1 MTMTRLRTLTLF
13 LLLSLL
19 ILLPACGGGGE
30 GGETTAAPETTA
42 PETTAL
48 PPFAGESAANFRVIR
63 AEDAGEDEID
73 AAVMIVKAITE
84 ATGQMPEMGTDFIKK
99 DAAYDSS
106 TYEILVGRTA
116 YPESKAVLSSLS
128 LGEYAVRAEGNKI
141 VVTAWSDGA
150 LRLAASELAD
160 KIKGGLT
167 AFTAADGFTQVYNAT
182 LSALPAYTDGEFAA
196 IDNAGNKAY
205 QVVFEQTTAEA
216 WEAYCQTLADA
227 GFAADS
233 TREAAGNR
241 FAIYRGSKYG
251 VTTYFTPF
259 NKTARTIIEPI
270 ANLGPAE
277 EDAAGPAVT
286 EPKLTM
292 IGRKFSSGNTFR
304 GAAADTG
311 YMCYVLRLADGRFI
325 IIDGGTRIDAF
336 ADAIYQTLRDQAP
349 DPAKI
354 EVAAW
359 IITHSHGDH
368 NGGFMLFCEKYKNV
382 VNISMLM
389 TNLPSEAAAEN
400 DSGASG
406 KAAVS
411 NTFSAY
417 QTAYP
422 KGQVV
427 KLHNGY
433 NRTIG
438 GAEIEV
444 LYTHEDYITSARTL
458 ADTRLWNNTSLIF
471 RINIAGQA
479 LMFLGDA
486 QVDSNT
492 ITSNMYGDY
501 LKSDIVQ
508 VAHHGG
514 EGGTAQI
521 YTLINAA
528 TALFTTSD
536 ELMPIY
542 LADNH
547 NAHLVGKTNLKEW
560 INAADRI
567 TYFDLPYTV
576 GTAKIKGE

>member
-1 MTMTRLRTLTLF
+1 MTAKLRLLP
-13 LLLSLL
+13 LLLALALL
-19 ILLPACGGGGE
+19 VLLPSCGGGDDAA
-30 GGETTAAPETTA
+30 ETTAAPETTA
-42 PETTAL
+42 PAAVEL
-48 PPFAGESAANFRVIR
+48 PPFAGESGANYRVIR
-63 AEDAGEDEID
+63 AEDATEAELD

-116 YPESKAVLSSLS
+116 YPETQTVLGTIS
-128 LGEYAVRAEGNKI
+128 LGECAVRAEGNKI

-150 LRLAASELAD
+150 LRLAASDFAD
-160 KIKGGLT
+160 RIKGGLT
-167 AFTAADGFTQVYNAT
+167 TFTAADGFTQVYNAM
-182 LSALPAYTDGEFAA
+182 LSALPAYTDGKLAA
-196 IDNAGNKAY
+196 LDNAGNRAY
-205 QVVFEQTTAEA
+205 QLVSEKTTAEA
-216 WEAYCQTLADA
+216 WSAYCAKLAEA
-227 GFAADS
+227 GFTLDS
-233 TREAAGNR
+233 TRQVDGNQ
-241 FAIYRGSKYG
+241 FAIYRGPKYG

-259 NKTARTIIEPI
+259 NSTARTIIEPI

-277 EDAAGPAVT
+277 ADVAGETVT
-286 EPKLTM
+286 SPKLTM
-292 IGRKFSSGNTFR
+292 IGRQYTQNNTFR
-304 GAAADTG
+304 GAAANSG
-311 YMCYVLRLADGRFI
+311 LMCYVLRLADGRFI
-325 IIDGGTRIDAF
+325 VIDGGVKIDAF
-336 ADAIYQTLRDQAP
+336 ADAVYQTLRDQAP

-382 VNISMLM
+382 VNVSLLL
-389 TNLPSEAAAEN
+389 TNLPSETVAEAN
-400 DSGASG
+400 QDSGG
-406 KAAVS
+406 KTAVA

-417 QTAYP
+417 ETAYP
-422 KGQVV
+422 AGQVV
-427 KLHNGY
+427 KVHNGY
-433 NRTIG
+433 TRTIG
-438 GAEIEV
+438 GADLEV

-458 ADTRLWNNTSLIF
+458 GDTKLWNNTSLIF
-471 RINIAGQA
+471 RINIAGQS

-486 QVDSNT
+486 QVDSHT
-492 ITSNMYGDY
+492 ITANMYGSY
-501 LKSDIVQ
+501 LKSDLVQ

-521 YTLINAA
+521 YTLIDAE

-536 ELMPIY
+536 ELMPVY
-542 LADNH
+542 LNDSH

-576 GTAKIKGE
+576 GTAQIKGE

>member
-1 MTMTRLRTLTLF
+1 MTRSRCIPALF
-13 LLLSLL
+13 LCLALLL
-19 ILLPACGGGGE
+19 LLPSCGS
-30 GGETTAAPETTA
+30 GETGDETTA
-42 PETTAL
+42 PNETTAPVTVAL
-48 PPFAGESAANFRVIR
+48 PPFAGEGAANFRVIR
-63 AEDAGEDEID
+63 AEDATENEID

-84 ATGQMPEMGTDFIKK
+84 ATGQIPELATDFIKR
-99 DAAYDSS
+99 DAAHDSS

-116 YPESKAVLSSLS
+116 YPETKAVLNSLS
-128 LGEYAVRAEGNKI
+128 LGEYTARAEGNKI

-150 LRLAASELAD
+150 LRLAAGDFAD
-160 KIKGGLT
+160 KIKAGMT
-167 AFTAADGFTQVYNAT
+167 VFTVADAFTEVYNAA
-182 LSALPAYTDGEFAA
+182 LSALPAYTDGSFAA

-205 QVVFEQTTAEA
+205 QLVIEQTTHEE
-216 WEAYCQTLADA
+216 WDSYCRTLADA
-227 GFAADS
+227 GFTLDS
-233 TREAAGNR
+233 TREAAGNQ
-241 FAIYRGSKYG
+241 FAIYRGDKYG

-259 NKTARTIIEPI
+259 NKTARTIIEPL
-270 ANLGPAE
+270 ANLGPSGDDDSGAKI
-277 EDAAGPAVT
+277 T
-286 EPKLTM
+286 EPRLTM
-292 IGRKFSSGNTFR
+292 IGRRFSNGNTFR

-311 YMCYVLRLADGRFI
+311 YMCYVLRLEDGRFMV
-325 IIDGGTRIDAF
+325 IDGGTGIDAF
-336 ADAIYQTLRDQAP
+336 VDAIYTTLRDQAP

-368 NGGFMLFCEKYKNV
+368 NGAFINFCGKYKNA

-389 TNLPSEAAAEN
+389 TNLPAESVAEN
-400 DSGASG
+400 ARDSGG
-406 KAAVS
+406 KTAV
-411 NTFSAY
+411 NRTF
-417 QTAYP
+417 TAYTEAFP
-422 KGQVV
+422 RGQVV
-427 KLHNGY
+427 KVHNGY
-433 NRTIG
+433 SRTIG

-444 LYTHEDYITSARTL
+444 LYTHEDYITSFRTL
-458 ADTRLWNNTSLIF
+458 ADTRLWNNTSLVF

-501 LKSDIVQ
+501 LRSDIVQ

-521 YTLINAA
+521 YTLINAP

-542 LADNH
+542 LADAH
-547 NAHLVGKTNLKEW
+547 NAHLVSKTGLKEW

-567 TYFDLPYTV
+567 TYFALPYTV
-576 GTAKIKGE
+576 GTAQIKGE